1 LKNKPFVGVAGNI
14 GVGKTTFTKKVS
26 EVFGWSPYYESVID
40 NPYLNDFYKDMHRWS
55 FNLQIYFLYHRFR
68 SHQEMLN
75 SHIGVIQDR
84 TIYEDVEI
92 FAKNLYKMQYLTK
105 RDWNSYKNLFEIMIQ
120 FIKKPHMIIY
130 LKATTDTLIS
140 RIKGRSR
147 DFEKDIDIEYLYKLN
162 VSYEKW
168 IKSLNK
174 NEIMIINT
182 DDFNIF
188 EDKSKFKE
196 IIFQITDR
204 LTSMNLDIKINNGF

>member
-1 LKNKPFVGVAGNI
+1 
-14 GVGKTTFTKKVS
+14 
-26 EVFGWSPYYESVID
+26 
-40 NPYLNDFYKDMHRWS
+40 
-55 FNLQIYFLYHRFR
+55 
-68 SHQEMLN
+68 MLN

-162 VSYEKW
+162 ISYEKW

-204 LTSMNLDIKINNGF
+204 LNSMNLDIKINNGF